1 MIDIRN
7 KKDCCGCTACVSV
20 CPAQCIVMRRDR
32 EEGFDYP
39 VANPDICIGCGKCE
53 TVCPVLNPFPE
64 RHVSEAYAAR
74 SREDCQESSSGGI
87 FPKLAETVVARE
99 GVVYGAAFDSDF
111 SVSHTSA
118 ETMDD
123 VARMQG
129 SKYVQSELYSAFEDV
144 KYELERGR
152 KVMFAGTPCQ
162 VAGLL
167 RSLGK
172 DHEGLLTVDFACHG
186 VPGPGLWEMYLRD
199 VEARLGTMI
208 TDIRFRDKSR
218 SWCHY
223 DFVVNGRRTPYMDDP
238 YMALFVQ
245 DVTLRPSCY
254 TCPVRNGRSGSDITL
269 ADLWSVAASAPHMN
283 DDKGVSLVCIN
294 TDKGRDAFDE
304 IKPFIGQEKVV
315 YEEAVRNNG
324 GFAENVAV
332 PERREEFF
340 KGMNSAKD
348 LYGYMSGFVIR
359 PSAARRFIRYLRLN
373 LSRIK
378 RTLFS

>member
-1 MIDIRN
+1 
-7 KKDCCGCTACVSV
+7 
-20 CPAQCIVMRRDR
+20 
-32 EEGFDYP
+32 
-39 VANPDICIGCGKCE
+39 
-53 TVCPVLNPFPE
+53 
-64 RHVSEAYAAR
+64 
-74 SREDCQESSSGGI
+74 
-87 FPKLAETVVARE
+87 
-99 GVVYGAAFDSDF
+99 
-111 SVSHTSA
+111 
-118 ETMDD
+118 
-123 VARMQG
+123 
-129 SKYVQSELYSAFEDV
+129 
-144 KYELERGR
+144 
-152 KVMFAGTPCQ
+152 
-162 VAGLL
+162 
-167 RSLGK
+167 
-172 DHEGLLTVDFACHG
+172 
-186 VPGPGLWEMYLRD
+186 MYLRD

-269 ADLWSVAASAPHMN
+269 ADLWNVAASAPHMN

-359 PSAARRFIRYLRLN
+359 PSAARRFIKYLRLN